1 MSIESPRNQRSPLAQ
16 HPRISVI
23 IPALN
28 EEKLLE
34 GMLCQFTPEIIEHFH
49 LELIVSDGGS
59 TDRTVE
65 IARRYAHIVVEN
77 VNQVKQTISL
87 GRNEGARHATGGIF
101 VFLNADTLIRDVRHF
116 FSRISQEI
124 TADGVAA
131 LTCSV
136 EIYPHER
143 KIVDRYY
150 HGFYNRFFAM
160 MNVVGM
166 GMGRG
171 ECHIMR
177 RETFERVN
185 GYAAA
190 IAAGEDYDMF
200 RRIEKLG
207 RIKFLKDVVVYESPR
222 RYRKYGYLYVT
233 ASWFMNFLAVQFL
246 RRSILDEWK
255 PVR

>member
-1 MSIESPRNQRSPLAQ
+1 MSDSPA
-16 HPRISVI
+16 ISII

-28 EEKLLE
+28 EEKLLG
-34 GMLCQFTPEIIEHFH
+34 GMLQQFTPDIIHRYS

-65 IARRYAHIVVEN
+65 IARAHAHTVVEN
-77 VNQVKQTISL
+77 TSGVKQTISL
-87 GRNEGARHATGGIF
+87 GRNEGAKRARGSIF
-101 VFLNADTLIRDVRHF
+101 VFLNADTLIKDVDF
-116 FSRISQEI
+116 FFRRIKEEI
-124 TADGVAA
+124 EADGLAA

-143 KIVDRYY
+143 KPADRYY
-150 HGFYNRFFAM
+150 HGFYNWFFSM
-160 MNVVGM
+160 MNQVGM

-171 ECHIMR
+171 ECHIMK
-177 RETFERVN
+177 REVFERVN
-185 GYAAA
+185 GYSAH

-200 RRIEKLG
+200 RRLKKVG

-222 RYRKYGYLYVT
+222 RYRKYGYAYVT